1 MVEKKRVGMLE
12 IFPFLVF
19 FLLLEQSKLQI
30 VKKKQSKLHHPQHEQ
45 TLECRENF
53 LFSRFYCEIELISI
67 LVFFL

>member
-30 VKKKQSKLHHPQHEQ
+30 VKKKTIQ
-45 TLECRENF
+45 TPPPTT
-53 LFSRFYCEIELISI
+53 
-67 LVFFL
+67 